1 MTAGTFI
8 VVTLVA
14 KGTTNSNRRLP
25 KHLSLFIR
33 VRGRGGWSKTVGLRT
48 CAWRKAKMGSLA
60 RASLLYITV
69 KGAVRTAGDAQ
80 LPQAQDNGGYADDGR

>member
-1 MTAGTFI
+1 M
-8 VVTLVA
+8 
-14 KGTTNSNRRLP
+14 
-25 KHLSLFIR
+25 
-33 VRGRGGWSKTVGLRT
+33 GLRT